1 MSLTKEHILRIA
13 ELAHLRLAEDEIDKF
28 GEQLSSVLDYVGQ
41 LSQVDV
47 TGLEPAAHITGVSNV
62 LRRDEVLTTE
72 PSIRKALLDAAPE
85 REGDLIKVKPVFQ

>member
-1 MSLTKEHILRIA
+1 MSLSKDDILHIA
-13 ELAHLRLAEDEIDKF
+13 ELAHLKLAEEEIGTF
-28 GEQLSSVLDYVGQ
+28 REQLSSVLAYVGQ

-62 LRRDEVLTTE
+62 LRRDETLPPDPVL
-72 PSIRKALLDAAPE
+72 RQALLEAAPE